1 MSPGHSN
8 SRFPPILPEEG
19 IFSIKVRIR
28 KKERMKLSPYLVIWN
43 VDVLVLPLLGF
54 ILREKSRS
62 VVVTEQ
68 IMPIAP
74 YFENPKLFLSGKN
87 TLIATFDCS
96 IHLTSFTEKAHP
108 SRSKIFQSAG
118 TESSFFTSS
127 LWTSSQGCCWTAW
140 PPVRAFEGNLDN
152 FRWK

>member
-1 MSPGHSN
+1 MPSPSIWAKSYLYQNTRADIPVLPKQHVYKHHTTTLLPFSYVHLPWFFFKDWTLN
-8 SRFPPILPEEG
+8 VCDNVPRPQQPTFPPILPEEG

-87 TLIATFDCS
+87 TL
-96 IHLTSFTEKAHP
+96 
-108 SRSKIFQSAG
+108 
-118 TESSFFTSS
+118 
-127 LWTSSQGCCWTAW
+127 W
-140 PPVRAFEGNLDN
+140 
-152 FRWK
+152 